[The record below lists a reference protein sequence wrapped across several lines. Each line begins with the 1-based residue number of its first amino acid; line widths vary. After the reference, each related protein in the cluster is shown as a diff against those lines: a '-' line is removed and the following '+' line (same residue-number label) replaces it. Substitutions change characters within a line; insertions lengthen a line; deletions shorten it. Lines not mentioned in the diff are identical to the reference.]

1 MNLTDFNKYA
11 RLPIVNSCV
20 SYYPPSRQPVLFYGW
35 YIVAVGFLSQ
45 MVLAFHLSSTLSV
58 FLKPLTEELCV
69 SRGLFSLM
77 RSGELIIAAT
87 IAPFVGSLVD
97 RYGSRWLVTAGA
109 LGVGIGFI
117 LLGRV
122 NEFWQFLLLRWTFVT
137 VGGVCMSTLVF
148 TVTIS
153 RWFVKKRGRAIAIAS
168 LGQGFSK
175 VLIPLLVA
183 TLLVSFGWRQ
193 TWHVFGVASLVLV
206 VVPAIV
212 FLRRTPEDMGLMPDG
227 ITEPWKD
234 RPADYGTNTTLKEA
248 ATVHRQVP
256 DGDVVW
262 RRKDVLRTR
271 TFWIIAFT
279 FGIVS
284 VGISGLNLHIF
295 SHVSDIGYP
304 PIVSATVMSII
315 AFTQFGSTMLWG
327 LISERMDIRKS
338 TMLMFLIQATG
349 LSCVVMTGQ
358 LYAIYLGYFV
368 YGAGLGGSHVLQEL
382 IWASYYGRTSLG
394 KVRGMGIFVTYIFAA
409 AGAPFFGFLHDVTGS
424 YHQSFII
431 FIAALLVSAFL
442 ILLLRPLRK

>member
-1 MNLTDFNKYA
+1 M
-11 RLPIVNSCV
+11 NSCG
-20 SYYPPSRQPVLFYGW
+20 SNYPRRRQPVLFYGW
-35 YIVAVGFLSQ
+35 YIVAVGFLSH
-45 MVLAFHLSSTLSV
+45 MVFAFHLSSTLSV
-58 FLKPLTEELCV
+58 FLKPLTEELGV
-69 SRGLFSLM
+69 SRGVFSLM
-77 RSGELIIAAT
+77 RSGEIVVTAT

-109 LGVGIGFI
+109 LGAGIGFI

-122 NEFWQFLLLRWTFVT
+122 NEFWQFLLLRWTLVA
-137 VGGVCMSTLVF
+137 VGGVFMCTLVF

-175 VLIPLLVA
+175 VFIPLLVA

-193 TWHVFGVASLVLV
+193 TWHVFGVTTLVLV

-212 FLRRTPEDMGLMPDG
+212 FLRRTPEDMGLTTDG

-234 RPADYGTNTTLKEA
+234 HPADYGTDTPLKEA
-248 ATVHRQVP
+248 VTVHRQVP
-256 DGDVVW
+256 AGDVVW
-262 RRKDVLRTR
+262 RRRDVLCTR

-284 VGISGLNLHIF
+284 VGICGLNLHVF

-315 AFTQFGSTMLWG
+315 AFTQFGSTLLWG
-327 LISERMDIRKS
+327 LISERMDIRKL

-349 LSCVVMTGQ
+349 LSCVIATGQ
-358 LYAIYLGYFV
+358 LYAIYLGFFV
-368 YGAGLGGSHVLQEL
+368 YGVGLGGSQVLQEL
-382 IWASYYGRTSLG
+382 IWASYYGRISLG

-409 AGAPFFGFLHDVTGS
+409 AGAPFFGFLHDATGS
-424 YHQSFII
+424 YHRSFIL